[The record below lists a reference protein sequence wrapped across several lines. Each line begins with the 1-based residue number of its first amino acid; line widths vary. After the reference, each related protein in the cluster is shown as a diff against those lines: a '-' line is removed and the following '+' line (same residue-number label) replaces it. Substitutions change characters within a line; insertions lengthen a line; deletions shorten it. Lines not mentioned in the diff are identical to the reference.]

1 MRLRRFC
8 HRGNQ
13 EEGFHWSLP
22 RIIDVNTTDLI
33 HSFIISRLFSSIVSM
48 KTPLPSNKKFGLLFA
63 GVFFAL
69 ALYVYL
75 RSDIS
80 VVAISCGLVSLLF
93 FAASFLAPNSLRSL
107 NKAWFLLGKAMG
119 SVVSPIVL
127 GIIFFGLLTPLA
139 LISRLFV
146 RYELRLLRPKSETYL
161 F

>member
-1 MRLRRFC
+1 
-8 HRGNQ
+8 
-13 EEGFHWSLP
+13 
-22 RIIDVNTTDLI
+22 
-33 HSFIISRLFSSIVSM
+33 M

-69 ALYVYL
+69 ALYAYL

-127 GIIFFGLLTPLA
+127 GIIFFGLLTPVA
-139 LISRLFV
+139 LISRLFG
-146 RYELRLLRPKSETYL
+146 RDELRLRRPKSETYWVKPVSSSEEPES
-161 F
+161 FKNQF